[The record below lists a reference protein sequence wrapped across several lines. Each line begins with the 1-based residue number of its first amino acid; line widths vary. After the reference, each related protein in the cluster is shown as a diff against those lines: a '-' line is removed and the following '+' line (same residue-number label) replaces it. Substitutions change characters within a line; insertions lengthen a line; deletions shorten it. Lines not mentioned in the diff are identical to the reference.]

1 MTAYA
6 TRAHVYQFGLPRGAL
21 GNPGRLV
28 DSALSSNSIITLNEH
43 SFETGDAVYFRAA
56 DGGALAAPIVAGTA
70 YYAIKVSESSFQV
83 STTPTGGPIT
93 LTSNAVSMLVWADL
107 PFDSLLEYYSR
118 FVDGFLPAEAVPL
131 AAPYPVTV
139 IAIVATLVAKRI
151 QFLSG
156 MTSASMDEAEAGA
169 AKQLERYAAGLPVR
183 DKAATQ
189 PQTNLALVRFRP
201 DNRLGIPL
209 FAGQVTGSTGI
220 IGGGGPVD

>member
-1 MTAYA
+1 M
-6 TRAHVYQFGLPRGAL
+6 
-21 GNPGRLV
+21 
-28 DSALSSNSIITLNEH
+28 DSALSSNSLITLNEH

-56 DGGALAAPIVAGTA
+56 DGGALAAPLVAGTA

-93 LTSNAVSMLVWADL
+93 LTSNAVSMIVWADL
-107 PFDSLLEYYSR
+107 PFDALLEYYSR

-156 MTSASMDEAEAGA
+156 MMSASMDEAEAGA
-169 AKQLERYAAGLPVR
+169 AKQLERWVKGLPVR
-183 DKAATQ
+183 DKAITQ
-189 PQTNLALVRFRP
+189 QQTNLATFTRVCDSRIGVPRSVLTG
-201 DNRLGIPL
+201 DPL
-209 FAGQVTGSTGI
+209 NEPI
-220 IGGGGPVD
+220 E